1 MPQTPCH
8 TPGGPGPRAAL
19 PGPRCQGLRPWGA
32 LGWGSA
38 SGASSALGPV
48 APQLPALRSALVP
61 MTLEKHGQQVD
72 TLDQAG
78 GGQGKRRKGAWHPSS
93 PLCTPST
100 FSGRRKLARLA
111 APPRECSSGTPIRA
125 PKEGVGP
132 GPPRPAVAEKEG
144 IFCSADL
151 FEGHNAQTAFSQVIT
166 GQRPTHMPRPRW
178 PAAEPGQGSESA
190 AASAGQQCTAALIL
204 RTWLAANH
212 CRFWEKGTES
222 SQGSWLREDS
232 ALPAPRPAAGG
243 QHGSRPAGLRPH
255 SPPYQIL

>member
-1 MPQTPCH
+1 MGGWDLLFSVAQILCASRRAEEMRGHSRPSASGLHQGRVQGPANMPQTPCH

-78 GGQGKRRKGAWHPSS
+78 GGQGKRRKGAWHPGS

-151 FEGHNAQTAFSQVIT
+151 FEGRNAQT
-166 GQRPTHMPRPRW
+166 
-178 PAAEPGQGSESA
+178 
-190 AASAGQQCTAALIL
+190 
-204 RTWLAANH
+204 
-212 CRFWEKGTES
+212 
-222 SQGSWLREDS
+222 
-232 ALPAPRPAAGG
+232 
-243 QHGSRPAGLRPH
+243 
-255 SPPYQIL
+255 